1 MAVEVVGLY
10 VGIVAGIGSLIQ
22 LSETVLSYVR
32 KTAGANEEKKA
43 LLLEIS
49 ATNILLRELQRKAKA
64 PEWEKTLESLQKP
77 DGPLEVYRSALKSAE
92 EKLEPS
98 KNPFAKVTERFVWY
112 FQKGEFTEIL
122 AKIGRSKATFDT
134 IFNLYLAYLIKID

>member
-22 LSETVLSYVR
+22 LSETVLSYIR

-49 ATNILLRELQRKAKA
+49 ATNILLRELERKAKA

-77 DGPLEVYRSALKSAE
+77 DGPLEMYRSALKSAE

-98 KNPFAKVTERFVWY
+98 KNPFAKVTKRFVWY

-134 IFNLYLAYLIKID
+134 MFNLYLAFLIKIN

>member
-10 VGIVAGIGSLIQ
+10 VGLVAGIGSLIQ

>member
-1 MAVEVVGLY
+1 MADPLGLY
-10 VGIVAGIGSLIQ
+10 VGIVASIGTLIQ
-22 LSETVLSYVR
+22 LSETVFEYIR
-32 KTAGANEEKKA
+32 KTSGANEEKKA

-49 ATNILLRELQRKAKA
+49 ATNILLRELERKAKA
-64 PEWEKTLESLQKP
+64 PEWEKTLKSLQKP
-77 DGPLEVYRSALKSAE
+77 DGPLELYRSALKSAE

-122 AKIGRSKATFDT
+122 AKIGRSKAIFDT